1 MTTPLPQKLS
11 IGDTIGVIA
20 PSDPISPEQE
30 PRLKAGCEFLEK
42 MGFNV
47 QLGSYLKSEKCGY
60 ADAPKE
66 KANDINTMFAEPSI
80 KAIICA
86 QGGQTANTTLSFI
99 DWSTVKKN
107 PKIFLGLSDISV
119 LLNAI
124 YHKTKLVTFHGN
136 DILWGFGNNL
146 TPYEEKEFTR
156 ILIQGTV
163 GPYPSNHNRKTIR
176 GGQTSGRLIG
186 GNLGCLLKLSGT
198 FYWPDF
204 SGTILFLEEY
214 QITAKACCSAFYH
227 LGQLGVFDQIK
238 GIVLGY
244 IDSMEKSATPRP
256 HMEDILLQVTE
267 GYQFPILKMND
278 FGHNCPNTVLPVGGE
293 AYLDADQKV
302 LEITQAYIE

>member
-1 MTTPLPQKLS
+1 MNTLLPHKLS
-11 IGDTIGVIA
+11 TGDTIGVIA

-30 PRLKAGCEFLEK
+30 LKLKTGCLSLEK

-47 QLGSYLKSEKCGY
+47 QLGSYLKSKKCGY

-66 KANDINTMFAEPSI
+66 KANDINGMFADPSI
-80 KAIICA
+80 KGIICA

-99 DWSTVKKN
+99 DWSIIKKN

-124 YHKTKLVTFHGN
+124 YHKTKLITFHGN

-156 ILIQGTV
+156 ILMQGTA
-163 GPYPSNHNRKTIR
+163 GSYPTNQMRKTIR
-176 GGQTSGRLIG
+176 SGQSIGRLIG
-186 GNLGCLLKLSGT
+186 GNLGCMLKLAGT
-198 FYWPDF
+198 PYWPDF
-204 SGTILFLEEY
+204 SGVILFIEEY
-214 QITAKACCSAFYH
+214 QITAKSCCSAFYH
-227 LGQLGVFDQIK
+227 LGQLGVFDQIE

-244 IDSMEKSATPRP
+244 IDSMEKTASPKP
-256 HMEDILLQVTE
+256 HMEDVLMQVTE
-267 GYQFPILKMND
+267 AYHFPILKMND

-293 AYLDADQKV
+293 VYLDADRQI
-302 LEITQAYIE
+302 LEITQPCVR